1 MRIGAV
7 AKQVGISVEAV
18 RFYEKQ
24 GLIEIPTRNE
34 SNYRVYSPDVVK
46 QLSFINRAK
55 ELGFTLKEIKE
66 LLFLRLD
73 PNTTC
78 AEIKK
83 QTDNKI
89 ADIEQKILDL
99 EQIKAALVKLTSIC
113 PGSGSLGKCPI
124 IEAMDNK
131 TLRK

>member
-1 MRIGAV
+1 MKIGAV
-7 AKQVGISVEAV
+7 AKQVGISVEAI

-24 GLIEIPTRNE
+24 GLIEIPSRNE
-34 SNYRVYSPDVVK
+34 SGYRVYPPDAVK
-46 QLSFINRAK
+46 QLLFINRAK

-66 LLFLRLD
+66 LLFLRFD
-73 PNTTC
+73 PNATC

-83 QTDNKI
+83 QTENKI

-99 EQIKAALVKLTSIC
+99 EQIKVALVKLTNIC